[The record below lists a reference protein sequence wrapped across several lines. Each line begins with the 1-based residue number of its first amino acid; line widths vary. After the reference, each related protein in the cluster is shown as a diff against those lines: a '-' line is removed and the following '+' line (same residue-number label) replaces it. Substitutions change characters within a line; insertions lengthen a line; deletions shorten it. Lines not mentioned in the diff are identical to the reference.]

1 MPLQKPSPT
10 VQNSKAVAE
19 AVERSLRELR
29 RMLQEEAYMDET
41 PLEVQTAMQNALAA
55 FQAVLPVLNG
65 VRKPTPDSSDVS
77 VNRPTR
83 KQGQFLAYIHVYM
96 RSNQAGLAPT
106 HAALQHYFGLTP
118 PSVNSMLARL
128 EERGYIRRTPGH
140 ARGITLTIDP
150 ELIPSLERP
159 FQ

>member
-1 MPLQKPSPT
+1 MPQPKPSPT
-10 VQNSKAVAE
+10 EQDSKAVAE

-29 RMLQEEAYMDET
+29 RMLQAEAYMDET
-41 PLEVQTAMQNALAA
+41 PLAVQTAMQNALAA
-55 FQAVLPVLNG
+55 FEVVLPVLNR
-65 VRKPTPDSSDVS
+65 VRKPSPDSSDDS
-77 VNRPTR
+77 ANRPTR
-83 KQGQFLAYIHVYM
+83 KQGQFLAYIHAYM
-96 RSNQAGLAPT
+96 RSSQVGLAPT
-106 HAALQHYFGLTP
+106 HAALQHYFSLTP

-128 EERGYIRRTPGH
+128 EQRGYIRRTPGQ